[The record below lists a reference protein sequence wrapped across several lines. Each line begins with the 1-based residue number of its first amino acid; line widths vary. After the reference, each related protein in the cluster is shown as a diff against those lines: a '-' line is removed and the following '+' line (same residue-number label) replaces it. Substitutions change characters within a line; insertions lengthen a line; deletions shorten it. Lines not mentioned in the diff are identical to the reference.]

1 LEGAGDLSGRGIGEL
16 AQAENPYYR
25 TYGMPYSSRL
35 YAASVARETPEK
47 PPRSKGKQ
55 DLRGPRGGET
65 TRKPGRVKK
74 TVWLHDDEAKRLREA
89 AYEDFRSEAS
99 IIREAL
105 RVYFHIED

>member
-1 LEGAGDLSGRGIGEL
+1 
-16 AQAENPYYR
+16 
-25 TYGMPYSSRL
+25 MPHSSRL
-35 YAASVARETPEK
+35 YAAPVAREKPEK
-47 PPRSKGKQ
+47 PPRTKGKER
-55 DLRGPRGGET
+55 LRGPRGGET

-74 TVWLHDDEAKRLREA
+74 TIWLHDDEAQRLREA